1 MKIGMCGSLESN
13 DCIITVK
20 ESINPNNEIV
30 INSIVKDFFFEQI
43 YQVIDETLKEKNISN
58 VLIDC
63 NDKGALDFTIKAR
76 LLCALERYFGE

>member
-13 DCIITVK
+13 DWIITVK

>member
-20 ESINPNNEIV
+20 ECVNQNNEIM
-30 INSIVKDFFFEQI
+30 INSIVKDFFYEQI
-43 YQVIDETLKEKNISN
+43 YQVIDETLKERKIKN
-58 VLIDC
+58 VLVEC

-76 LLCALERYFGE
+76 LLCALERYYGE

>member
-20 ESINPNNEIV
+20 ESNNCDNEII
-30 INSIVKDFFFEQI
+30 INSIVKDFFYDQI
-43 YQVIDETLKEKNISN
+43 YQVIDETLKEKNIKN
-58 VLIDC
+58 VLVDC

-76 LLCALERYFGE
+76 LLCALERFLGE

>member
-20 ESINPNNEIV
+20 ESNNCDNEII
-30 INSIVKDFFFEQI
+30 INSIVKDFFYDQI
-43 YQVIDETLKEKNISN
+43 YQVIDETLKEKKIKN
-58 VLIDC
+58 VLVDC

-76 LLCALERYFGE
+76 LLCALERFLGE